1 MSVLKLAVTTARPDT
16 YLEQNFETAGGKQT
30 IVQRIAD
37 YIERII
43 SGNEGAQDANNPPSI
58 AISVQGNE
66 VQATGTL
73 IFDSVVATDAF
84 VINGVTFSCVASGA
98 TGNQFNVG
106 ADDTES
112 AENAAAAINASETAL
127 IDGYVTATGAA
138 GETTTG
144 VVTIT
149 SAFYGLSGNM
159 TTLVSN
165 DATITASGARLT
177 GGAEDATAQTL
188 SF

>member
-1 MSVLKLAVTTARPDT
+1 MSVLKLKITTRRPDT
-16 YLEQNFETAGGKQT
+16 YLESNFEVPGGKQQ
-30 IVQRIAD
+30 IGQRIAD
-37 YIERII
+37 YVTRVF
-43 SGNEGAQDANNPPSI
+43 SGAEGSESASAPPSI

-66 VQATGTL
+66 VRASGTL
-73 IFDSVVATDAF
+73 IFDGVVATDAF
-84 VINGVTFSCVASGA
+84 VINGVTFTAVASGA

-112 AENAAAAINASETAL
+112 AENAAAAINASVTAL
-127 IDGYVTATGAA
+127 VDNYVTATGAA
-138 GETTTG
+138 GLTTTG

-149 SAFYGLSGNM
+149 SAFYGLAGNM